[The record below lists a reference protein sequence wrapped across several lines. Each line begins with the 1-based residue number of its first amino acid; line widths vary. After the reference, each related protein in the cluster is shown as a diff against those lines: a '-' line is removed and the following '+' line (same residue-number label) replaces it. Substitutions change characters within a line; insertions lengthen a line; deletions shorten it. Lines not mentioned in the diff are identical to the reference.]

1 MGCDLTKMNCKLL
14 DKYYINLIIID
25 TPGQEKYNSM
35 NLSYYRKV
43 DGIILSYDI
52 TNRSSFE
59 KCKNY
64 YCEKINEN
72 CKRNIKVI
80 LIGNKKDLEDR
91 REVSFEEANEF
102 ALSKGYLFMET
113 SCKTYENVYE
123 AFEKLIET
131 TFIENL
137 KEIEV
142 NNSNPISK
150 REYKKKEKNNNCIII

>member
-1 MGCDLTKMNCKLL
+1 MDIKLL
-14 DKYYINLIIID
+14 DKYYINLQIID
-25 TPGQEKYNSM
+25 TAGQEKFRS
-35 NLSYYRKV
+35 LGLFYYQKA

-52 TNRSSFE
+52 TNKRTFE
-59 KCKNY
+59 ECKNY
-64 YCEKINEN
+64 YCETIKEK